1 MTPTSRRTGCPFSA
15 PRRAG
20 ASQNGR
26 SEASRIRTQVSPEP
40 PPSEHYAPM
49 AEPNDGPSMFIG
61 VHLAVADMAKAM
73 NFYRRAGLP
82 VPDGAEGREHVQID
96 VGEDVH
102 LAFST
107 SRVIAMYDSEWR
119 GPNPSTATVLQL
131 QLSTRLAVDDM
142 YAALT
147 SAGYHGHLA
156 PIDAFWGNRYCEVD
170 DADGHTVGF
179 QSPTDVSLRAPTV
192 YE

>member
-1 MTPTSRRTGCPFSA
+1 MGEPE
-15 PRRAG
+15 G
-20 ASQNGR
+20 AS
-26 SEASRIRTQVSPEP
+26 SV
-40 PPSEHYAPM
+40 
-49 AEPNDGPSMFIG
+49 FIG

-73 NFYRRAGLP
+73 DFYRLAGLP

-96 VGEDVH
+96 VARDVH
-102 LAFST
+102 VAFST
-107 SRVIAMYDSEWR
+107 PPVIAMYDSEWR

-131 QLSTRLAVDDM
+131 QLPTRLAVDDM

-179 QSPTDVSLRAPTV
+179 QSPTDESLRARTV

>member
-1 MTPTSRRTGCPFSA
+1 MLMAIRDTPAASFWGARCGTVVARRIDAARP
-15 PRRAG
+15 PWHKRA
-20 ASQNGR
+20 
-26 SEASRIRTQVSPEP
+26 
-40 PPSEHYAPM
+40 PSEQDAPM

>member
-1 MTPTSRRTGCPFSA
+1 
-15 PRRAG
+15 
-20 ASQNGR
+20 
-26 SEASRIRTQVSPEP
+26 
-40 PPSEHYAPM
+40 M
-49 AEPNDGPSMFIG
+49 AEPDGAGSVFIG

-73 NFYRRAGLP
+73 DFYRRAGLP
-82 VPDGAEGREHVQID
+82 VPDGAESREHVQID
-96 VGEDVH
+96 VARDVH
-102 LAFST
+102 VAFST
-107 SRVIAMYDSEWR
+107 PPVIAMYDSEWR
-119 GPNPSTATVLQL
+119 GPSPSTASVLQL
-131 QLSTRLAVDDM
+131 RLSTRHAVDDM

-179 QSPTDVSLRAPTV
+179 HSPMDESLRRASV

>member
-1 MTPTSRRTGCPFSA
+1 MGEPK
-15 PRRAG
+15 G
-20 ASQNGR
+20 AS
-26 SEASRIRTQVSPEP
+26 SV
-40 PPSEHYAPM
+40 
-49 AEPNDGPSMFIG
+49 FIG

-73 NFYRRAGLP
+73 DFYRHAGLP

-96 VGEDVH
+96 VARDVH
-102 LAFST
+102 VAFST
-107 SRVIAMYDSEWR
+107 PPVIAMYDSEWR
-119 GPNPSTATVLQL
+119 GPSPSTATVLQL
-131 QLSTRLAVDDM
+131 RLSTRHAVDDM

-147 SAGYHGHLA
+147 SAGYRGHLA

-179 QSPTDVSLRAPTV
+179 QSPMDESLRAASV

>member
-1 MTPTSRRTGCPFSA
+1 MPLHFG
-15 PRRAG
+15 
-20 ASQNGR
+20 
-26 SEASRIRTQVSPEP
+26 
-40 PPSEHYAPM
+40 HYAPM

-61 VHLAVADMAKAM
+61 VDLAVADMAKAM

-179 QSPTDVSLRAPTV
+179 QSPTDESLRAPTV
-192 YE
+192 YK

>member
-1 MTPTSRRTGCPFSA
+1 
-15 PRRAG
+15 
-20 ASQNGR
+20 
-26 SEASRIRTQVSPEP
+26 
-40 PPSEHYAPM
+40 M
-49 AEPNDGPSMFIG
+49 AEPNEGPSTFIG

-170 DADGHTVGF
+170 DADGNTVGF
-179 QSPTDVSLRAPTV
+179 QSPTDVSLRASGV